1 MQVIIIGRESP
12 ECDDLEANVLEA
24 LKKLDITDATIEHV
38 EDIREEIEVFGV
50 TKTPAL
56 VVEGT
61 LVTEGEVPTAMEI
74 VRMIEDAE
82 YKA

>member
-12 ECDDLEANVLEA
+12 ECDDMEAHVLEA
-24 LKKLDITDATIEHV
+24 LKKLGIEDATIEHV

-82 YKA
+82 YTA